1 MSDFKTRL
9 YSERYELETRIEKL
23 TIFIETETFGGIDEM
38 QQRLLRIQRE
48 AMITYL
54 HCLNE
59 RIHSLNNQ

>member
-9 YSERYELETRIEKL
+9 FSEQSELEERIEKL
-23 TIFIETETFGGIDEM
+23 TIFIETESFNDIDEM

-54 HCLNE
+54 YCLDE
-59 RIHSLNNQ
+59 RIAVLNNN